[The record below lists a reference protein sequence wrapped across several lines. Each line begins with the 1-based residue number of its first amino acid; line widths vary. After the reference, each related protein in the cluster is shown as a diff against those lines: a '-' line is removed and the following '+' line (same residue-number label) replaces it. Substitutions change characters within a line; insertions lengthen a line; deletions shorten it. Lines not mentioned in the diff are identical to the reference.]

1 MIVLYDFCY
10 FKLEIKLKYCK
21 IFSTVITCWPDR
33 KSLFLII
40 FLERV
45 SPPPQLNSSEI
56 RLLLKRILNKIFFIK
71 KLNWRRLSNFL
82 FKVPLEVAALGLSH
96 MLHLLYLS
104 ISFFKNFTT
113 KTTFN
118 ALVSSKLFSLRIS
131 IDLFCI
137 IFKAL
142 VILFHTILSH
152 WIQTIEYQFINE
164 NLKYVETCIMEQE
177 IC

>member
-1 MIVLYDFCY
+1 MTRQKKLF
-10 FKLEIKLKYCK
+10 FKLYFWREYL
-21 IFSTVITCWPDR
+21 P
-33 KSLFLII
+33 L
-40 FLERV
+40 
-45 SPPPQLNSSEI
+45 PQINSSKI
-56 RLLLKRILNKIFFIK
+56 RLLLKRILNQIFSLK
-71 KLNWRRLSNFL
+71 KLNWRRLSDFL

-118 ALVSSKLFSLRIS
+118 LLVSSKLFSLRIS